1 MKQNKS
7 NDLAIDKFMSS
18 VGLLVRKMR
27 SASPSGLMDLSWT
40 QKGVVIRLDS
50 DGPATIAELARAE
63 GVKPQSMGA
72 VISALE
78 ELSLVERKPH
88 ESDGRQFVISVTPKG
103 RSLRKSGRDE
113 RRMWFTQALAKLGK
127 KDQEKLLEVGEIIKR
142 LVEQ

>member
-7 NDLAIDKFMSS
+7 NDLAIDEFMSS

-40 QKGVVIRLDS
+40 QKGVVTRLDTE
-50 DGPATIAELARAE
+50 GPTTIAELARAE

-78 ELSLVERKPH
+78 ELGLVERRPH

-103 RSLRKSGRDE
+103 KSLRKSGKDE
-113 RRMWFTQALAKLGK
+113 RRIWLTQAMAKLGK
-127 KDQEKLLEVGEIIKR
+127 KDQEKLLELGEIIKR